1 MLQKETN
8 YYCLAIITFVF
19 FIIPFVY
26 LLDSSE
32 SHSGRSGPE
41 PPSLAHPVVLK
52 ASDSLC

>member
-8 YYCLAIITFVF
+8 YCLAIITFVF

-32 SHSGRSGPE
+32 SHSGRPGPE

-52 ASDSLC
+52 ASDFLC